1 MATYQIPAPPPM
13 SIKGDVVENWR
24 DFETSW
30 DYYTIATD
38 LRSKETT
45 DAGKEI
51 VAATLCTV
59 MGPESKK
66 IMNSLPSLTDADK
79 KNQKRIIE
87 ELRKYFVPQRNVLYE
102 RFVFNSAT
110 QKPSETVDEYVVRL
124 RQLAN
129 SCEFGDLKDSLIRD
143 RIVIGTSDENGRER
157 LLRERPVPNLD
168 KVVESLRAAEISRTH
183 KQVINGKQ
191 DAGQVETIHYTDKR
205 NKRTNQ
211 KKGKGSQ
218 SSGQPKPQKQTQD
231 RRPAHKS
238 QNPSQSCHWCGK
250 KADHNKKGCP
260 AKDVQCH
267 NCGKTGHFAVV
278 CRSNKQVHEVNEED
292 VSYPE
297 DYYLDDCY
305 FMGEL
310 NDTNDDFWSAEV
322 LIDNRPCTLKLDSGS
337 KVTVIG
343 ENTPWLRAK
352 RLDKVTSVFRGP
364 GGVNLSHLIKGQI
377 TNALFAVGGNTHRE
391 NVYVIKNQS
400 KNLLSKSAIQAL
412 HLLIPSAAVHNVET
426 APNFKAEFPEL
437 FKGLGLMKEKYK
449 IPLKSDAVSVCL
461 YTPRRVPHPLLPK
474 VKEKLLSMV
483 NQKVISPVND
493 PTDWCSGM
501 VIAPKRNGDVRIC
514 VDLTPLNK
522 AVKREVHPM
531 ASVDEN
537 LAKLK
542 DSKVFTKLDA
552 NSGFW
557 QIPLDEESRLLTTF
571 VTPFGRYCF
580 NRLPFGIS
588 SAPEIFQ
595 RAMSRILEGLD
606 GTVCHMDDILIHGE
620 TQELHD
626 SRVRKVLQ
634 RLKDAGVTL
643 NDKCEFSKQ
652 RMKFLGHVISE
663 NGVEADP
670 EKTKAIREFPRPTTV
685 TELQRFNGMVNQLAK
700 FLPNLATINEPLRQL
715 LKKGQQWLWDQPQER
730 AFQAIKDKLTST
742 DVLAHYDPNKQSI
755 IAADA
760 CQDGLGA
767 VLLQV
772 DGSGNRRPI
781 AFASRSLND
790 TEKRYAV
797 IEKEALAATWACEKF
812 SDYVL
817 GTPFTQETDHRPLV
831 PLLSNTD
838 LSKLPPRVLRFRL
851 RMARYAPEVT
861 YVQGVHQN
869 TADALSRAP
878 TTGPTPQDL
887 KLIEEVEEHSES
899 TLESLPATEQRLKD
913 IKEAQD
919 CDAICKQVKT
929 YCLGGWPP
937 IMPSLPLLK
946 PYWEKKQHLTV
957 TQGLLMYDHRIVI
970 PSSMQLEMLEAI
982 HEGHLGITKCQGR
995 ASYSVWWPLIT
1006 KQIKA
1011 MVNRC
1016 HTCAKLRPERREP
1029 LMALSF
1035 PSLPWS
1041 RIGTDLFELDQT
1053 DYLIVVDYA
1062 SRWFEI
1068 RKLRSTTSAA
1078 VTRHMCEIFALHG
1091 IPDTVVSDNGPQYIS
1106 QEFADFAKDM
1116 GFTHITSSPLY
1127 PQANGE
1133 VERAV
1138 QTAKNI
1144 LRKNANPHLGLLAY
1158 RSAPLANGLTP
1169 SEILMGRRLRN
1180 KLPLVPE
1187 NLRPRK
1193 IDQKKLQ
1200 KKEQEYRERYSD
1212 NYNTRH
1218 RAVELPTLQQGD
1230 KVFIRD
1236 QARYGEVEKKLESP
1250 RSYQLVT
1257 ETGSVIRRNRRAL
1270 VHKPEVQSEESSVVP
1285 SPPDQPPA
1293 HEGREGSPGLAASPS
1308 PTLSEV
1314 AVRKSGRLT
1323 KAPNNPDMI
1332 YY

>member
-1 MATYQIPAPPPM
+1 M

-79 KNQKRIIE
+79 KNPKRIIE

-157 LLRERPVPNLD
+157 LLRECPVPNLD

-183 KQVINGKQ
+183 KQVISGKQ

-297 DYYLDDCY
+297 DYYLHDCY

-391 NVYVIKNQS
+391 NVYVMKNQS

-685 TELQRFNGMVNQLAK
+685 TELQRFHGMVNQLAK

-715 LKKGQQWLWDQPQER
+715 LKKGQQWL
-730 AFQAIKDKLTST
+730 
-742 DVLAHYDPNKQSI
+742 
-755 IAADA
+755 
-760 CQDGLGA
+760 
-767 VLLQV
+767 
-772 DGSGNRRPI
+772 
-781 AFASRSLND
+781 
-790 TEKRYAV
+790 
-797 IEKEALAATWACEKF
+797 
-812 SDYVL
+812 
-817 GTPFTQETDHRPLV
+817 
-831 PLLSNTD
+831 
-838 LSKLPPRVLRFRL
+838 
-851 RMARYAPEVT
+851 
-861 YVQGVHQN
+861 
-869 TADALSRAP
+869 
-878 TTGPTPQDL
+878 
-887 KLIEEVEEHSES
+887 
-899 TLESLPATEQRLKD
+899 
-913 IKEAQD
+913 
-919 CDAICKQVKT
+919 
-929 YCLGGWPP
+929 
-937 IMPSLPLLK
+937 
-946 PYWEKKQHLTV
+946 
-957 TQGLLMYDHRIVI
+957 
-970 PSSMQLEMLEAI
+970 
-982 HEGHLGITKCQGR
+982 
-995 ASYSVWWPLIT
+995 
-1006 KQIKA
+1006 
-1011 MVNRC
+1011 NRC

-1193 IDQKKLQ
+1193 IDQEKLQ

-1308 PTLSEV
+1308 PTPSKV

>member
-66 IMNSLPSLTDADK
+66 IMNSLPSPTDADK
-79 KNQKRIIE
+79 KNPKRIIE

-183 KQVINGKQ
+183 KQFISGKQ

-377 TNALFAVGGNTHRE
+377 TNALFAVGGNTYRE
-391 NVYVIKNQS
+391 NVYVMKNQS

-437 FKGLGLMKEKYK
+437 FKGLGLMKERYK

-474 VKEKLLSMV
+474 VKEKLLPMV

-620 TQELHD
+620 TQEIHD
-626 SRVRKVLQ
+626 SCVRKVLQ

-755 IAADA
+755 VAADA

-772 DGSGNRRPI
+772 DGSGNRRPNRLCI
-781 AFASRSLND
+781 SL
-790 TEKRYAV
+790 
-797 IEKEALAATWACEKF
+797 
-812 SDYVL
+812 S
-817 GTPFTQETDHRPLV
+817 
-831 PLLSNTD
+831 
-838 LSKLPPRVLRFRL
+838 
-851 RMARYAPEVT
+851 
-861 YVQGVHQN
+861 
-869 TADALSRAP
+869 
-878 TTGPTPQDL
+878 
-887 KLIEEVEEHSES
+887 
-899 TLESLPATEQRLKD
+899 QR
-913 IKEAQD
+913 
-919 CDAICKQVKT
+919 
-929 YCLGGWPP
+929 
-937 IMPSLPLLK
+937 
-946 PYWEKKQHLTV
+946 H
-957 TQGLLMYDHRIVI
+957 
-970 PSSMQLEMLEAI
+970 
-982 HEGHLGITKCQGR
+982 
-995 ASYSVWWPLIT
+995 
-1006 KQIKA
+1006 
-1011 MVNRC
+1011 
-1016 HTCAKLRPERREP
+1016 
-1029 LMALSF
+1029 
-1035 PSLPWS
+1035 
-1041 RIGTDLFELDQT
+1041 
-1053 DYLIVVDYA
+1053 
-1062 SRWFEI
+1062 
-1068 RKLRSTTSAA
+1068 
-1078 VTRHMCEIFALHG
+1078 
-1091 IPDTVVSDNGPQYIS
+1091 
-1106 QEFADFAKDM
+1106 
-1116 GFTHITSSPLY
+1116 
-1127 PQANGE
+1127 
-1133 VERAV
+1133 
-1138 QTAKNI
+1138 
-1144 LRKNANPHLGLLAY
+1144 
-1158 RSAPLANGLTP
+1158 
-1169 SEILMGRRLRN
+1169 
-1180 KLPLVPE
+1180 
-1187 NLRPRK
+1187 
-1193 IDQKKLQ
+1193 
-1200 KKEQEYRERYSD
+1200 
-1212 NYNTRH
+1212 
-1218 RAVELPTLQQGD
+1218 
-1230 KVFIRD
+1230 
-1236 QARYGEVEKKLESP
+1236 
-1250 RSYQLVT
+1250 
-1257 ETGSVIRRNRRAL
+1257 
-1270 VHKPEVQSEESSVVP
+1270 
-1285 SPPDQPPA
+1285 
-1293 HEGREGSPGLAASPS
+1293 
-1308 PTLSEV
+1308 
-1314 AVRKSGRLT
+1314 
-1323 KAPNNPDMI
+1323 
-1332 YY
+1332 